1 MGSQRVMALLK
12 GSWKTLYVLGL
23 RACGAMGMASS
34 TWKTCT
40 HCDSGAWMCLLS
52 LLSTSGTLCDLHSLS
67 FLTLHCYTHPLFH
80 VLCKPLCTA
89 GMLTVQHSMRARCC
103 AFTLAQ
109 LGVTTAKSPHACAPP
124 AQPCPTT
131 GYLSPLLSNSP
142 FGNQSQV
149 LPIFPHQT

>member
-1 MGSQRVMALLK
+1 MIY
-12 GSWKTLYVLGL
+12 T
-23 RACGAMGMASS
+23 
-34 TWKTCT
+34 
-40 HCDSGAWMCLLS
+40 
-52 LLSTSGTLCDLHSLS
+52 LS
-67 FLTLHCYTHPLFH
+67 FLTLHCYTYPLFH

-89 GMLTVQHSMRARCC
+89 GMLTVRHSMCARCC

-109 LGVTTAKSPHACAPP
+109 LGVTTAKSPHVSAPP

-149 LPIFPHQT
+149 LPIFPHQTQNLWQTIPLIIWQELPQLFMFLKYLNFKTYLNTPRKDYSDVMEASRFVFSPTQPDPPFR